1 VTSLRRADDDQP
13 AANRA
18 QDVPGLAEGGL
29 GRLASIGFYRDLL
42 PGATVLS
49 EGQPARHLGVVIDGR
64 LAVRTRVPGHPDA
77 TVMTLDAGDIFGWS
91 AVLDSGAT
99 ATIVALGDARVMLIE
114 REALLEMLSADP
126 LLAAA
131 VYRRLLEVVED
142 RLAATR
148 MQMLDLYR
156 AGGAVP

>member
-1 VTSLRRADDDQP
+1 MRPAGDEGP
-13 AANRA
+13 AATGA
-18 QDVPGLAEGGL
+18 QVVPGLAEGGL
-29 GRLASIGFYRDLL
+29 ERLASIGVFCDLL

-49 EGQPARHLGVVIDGR
+49 EGRPARHLGIVIDGR

-77 TVMTLDAGDIFGWS
+77 TVMTLDPGDIFGWS

-156 AGGAVP
+156 AGGSAS